1 MFRNELFLFEIIGEY
16 RKAMLQSAHI
26 IVINSKNLLD
36 SIDQVRLRLMTSS
49 QSSSP
54 KRSLLSQ
61 AVEEETEETENSLS
75 VSPTSLDIN

>member
-1 MFRNELFLFEIIGEY
+1 MKYEFEIIGEY

-26 IVINSKNLLD
+26 IVINSKILLD
-36 SIDQVRLRLMTSS
+36 SIDQVRLRLITSS

-61 AVEEETEETENSLS
+61 AVEEETENSLS
-75 VSPTSLDIN
+75 VSPTSLDMT